1 MAAAQA
7 GLLADHQFTTS
18 AEEAYRLAAEI
29 GPSNPEA
36 VLSYVNFLSGQKRF
50 ADAIPV
56 LETAANAAPDNQQFH
71 DLLQAVKRT
80 AGRN

>member
-1 MAAAQA
+1 MAVAQA
-7 GLLADHQFTTS
+7 SLLADHNFTTE
-18 AEEAYRLAAEI
+18 ADQAYRLATDI
-29 GPSNPEA
+29 GPSNSGA

-56 LETAANAAPDNQQFH
+56 LETAANAAPDNQQFYS
-71 DLLQAVKRT
+71 LLQALKRA